1 MKENDARGVVH
12 RCSSKMDVYRP
23 TSDYSD
29 LLKIVACYYEMY
41 ARAVD
46 FTGPWIAKQRNGGI
60 FIPPDRE
67 EMRAALGKERP
78 TIHPLVRFAFVD
90 AVIKFIQMSKGRQTL
105 ITPSPSSHHS
115 AQFSEG
121 TFEIS
126 AVTPQEAGGILAKNG
141 CELYKINFFG
151 ATSPVFFHAQ
161 RFNCKAIKF
170 IILRP
175 KLGKLGTP
183 SVVKWET
190 LMFKQSIGYLVDH
203 TDSHLNPSYSGRF

>member
-1 MKENDARGVVH
+1 
-12 RCSSKMDVYRP
+12 MDVYRP
-23 TSDYSD
+23 TSDYAD

-46 FTGPWIAKQRNGGI
+46 FIGPWIAKQRNAGI
-60 FIPPDRE
+60 FISPDRE
-67 EMRAALGKERP
+67 EIRTALGKERP
-78 TIHPLVRFAFVD
+78 SIHPRARFAFID
-90 AVIKFIQMSKGRQTL
+90 AVIKFIERSKGRQTL

-115 AQFSEG
+115 AQFPEG
-121 TFEIS
+121 TFEICT
-126 AVTPQEAGGILAKNG
+126 ATQAEMVGMTIRNG
-141 CELYKINFFG
+141 HELYKIDFSG
-151 ATSPVFFHAQ
+151 STAPVFFQAQ
-161 RFNCKAIKF
+161 RFNCKEIKF

-183 SVVKWET
+183 SAVKWEA